1 MRKTRLG
8 VYSSS
13 SDTANW
19 KFLQSSGDGPAGRF
33 GSQGATTTPVNTH
46 KNHLRQDD
54 PMILGRTSWI
64 ADELIGIRTLE
75 QRLCRKLKS
84 GRPQNRHYLLSNI
97 QDLNWRVELLDRA
110 LDECVAIGDQAVPLA
125 SLHK

>member
-1 MRKTRLG
+1 VQTVK
-8 VYSSS
+8 Y
-13 SDTANW
+13 
-19 KFLQSSGDGPAGRF
+19 LQSSGYGRPARF
-33 GSQGATTTPVNTH
+33 GSQCAFTAPVNTH

-54 PMILGRTSWI
+54 PTILGRTSWI
-64 ADELIGIRTLE
+64 ADELIGIRSLE

-84 GRPQNRHYLLSNI
+84 GRPQNGRYLLSNI

-125 SLHK
+125 SLHE

>member
-1 MRKTRLG
+1 
-8 VYSSS
+8 
-13 SDTANW
+13 
-19 KFLQSSGDGPAGRF
+19 
-33 GSQGATTTPVNTH
+33 VNTH

-75 QRLCRKLKS
+75 QRLSKKLKS
-84 GRPQNRHYLLSNI
+84 GRPQNRQYLLNHI

-110 LDECVAIGDQAVPLA
+110 LDEYVGTGNVTPQPMLGD
-125 SLHK
+125 